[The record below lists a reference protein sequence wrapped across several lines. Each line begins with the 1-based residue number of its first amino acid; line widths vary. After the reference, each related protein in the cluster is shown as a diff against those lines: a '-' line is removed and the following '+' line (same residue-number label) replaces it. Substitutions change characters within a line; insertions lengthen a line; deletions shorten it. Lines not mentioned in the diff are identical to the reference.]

1 MLYRFLVLCISLMTC
16 LSSHGQFDTSNPTD
30 LVPSDTISAPTK
42 RGTLET
48 LKVVFEGKPGKA
60 ATYGILIPSGGQFY
74 NKRYWKVPIVL
85 AADAA
90 AVYWYIDSRSEYR
103 NFKEALSIALTGESV
118 SYRGI
123 STVQRLR
130 FYRDDFQLQSERAG
144 ITIVVL
150 HLVSMIEAFTDRHLM
165 EFDIDEDLSF
175 HLEQQAIPIAGSY
188 TSLGLKYQF

>member
-1 MLYRFLVLCISLMTC
+1 MINRLIFTCISFFACFTMY
-16 LSSHGQFDTSNPTD
+16 GQFDTSNPTD
-30 LVPSDTISAPTK
+30 LVPSDTISAPTE

-60 ATYGILIPSGGQFY
+60 ATYGILIPAGGQFY
-74 NKRYWKVPIVL
+74 NRRYWKVPVVL

-90 AVYWYIDSRSEYR
+90 AIYWYIDSRREYR
-103 NFKEALSIALTGESV
+103 NFKSTLSLALSGESV

-123 STVQRLR
+123 STTDRLR

-175 HLEQQAIPIAGSY
+175 HLEQQSIPIAGSY
-188 TSLGLKYQF
+188 TSLGLIYQF